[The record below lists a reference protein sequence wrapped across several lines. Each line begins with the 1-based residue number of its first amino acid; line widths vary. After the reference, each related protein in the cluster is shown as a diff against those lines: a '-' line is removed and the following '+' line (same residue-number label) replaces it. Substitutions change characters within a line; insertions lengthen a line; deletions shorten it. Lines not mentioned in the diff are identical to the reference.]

1 MYFPMRSA
9 NASAIGLSKQDL
21 ETPAL
26 CLDLDVYDRNVMRM
40 VDYIDK
46 QCGIGWRPHMKGQ
59 KAVELAHRALAAG
72 AIGVTCATVYE
83 AQAVAESG
91 VQSILLAHET
101 VGRRKLQRLAQLQRI
116 ATVISAT
123 DSVEHLQMLAEAARA
138 EGVTIPVI
146 LELDV
151 GMGRSGIAPGQP
163 SLELARLASSSAG
176 IQFLGLMGWEG
187 HILKYDDAEKQR
199 QAQAS
204 MAALISTAELCR
216 SAGLRVDIVSAA
228 GSGTFM
234 VTAPIKGITE
244 VQAGGGVFSDLSY
257 QKWGLDHEFALT
269 VLTRVVSRP
278 SPKRAI
284 VDGGFKTMS
293 FCHGYPQA
301 LDSGKLKNIVL
312 SAEHGTLEF
321 EEPNTALR
329 VGDMVEFVPGYT
341 DSTVC
346 LHDEM
351 VALKDGIVQEV
362 WSIPSRA
369 GRLTSTRSNHHPP
382 PTPVP

>member
-1 MYFPMRSA
+1 MLSA
-9 NASAIGLSKQDL
+9 NSGAIGLSKQDL

-26 CLDLDVYDRNVMRM
+26 CLDLNLYDRNVARM
-40 VDYIDK
+40 ADFIRQK
-46 QCGIGWRPHMKGQ
+46 CGIAWRPHMKGQ
-59 KAVELAHRALAAG
+59 KAVELAHRAVAGG

-91 VQSILLAHET
+91 IQNILLAHET
-101 VGRRKLQRLAQLQRI
+101 VGHRKLKRLAQLQRI
-116 ATVISAT
+116 STVISAT
-123 DSVEHLQMLAEAARA
+123 DSAGHLQMLAEAARA

-151 GMGRSGIAPGQP
+151 GMGRCGIAPGQP
-163 SLELARLASSSAG
+163 SLELARLANSTPG
-176 IQFLGLMGWEG
+176 IRFLGLMGWEG

-204 MAALISTAELCR
+204 MAALIDTVTLCR
-216 SAGLRVDIVSAA
+216 DAGLPVEIVSAA
-228 GSGTFM
+228 GSGTFL
-234 VTAPIKGITE
+234 VTAPIRGLTE
-244 VQAGGGVFSDLSY
+244 IQAGGAVFSDLSY
-257 QKWGLDHEFALT
+257 QKWGVEHEFSLT

-278 SPKRAI
+278 NETRAI

-293 FCHGYPQA
+293 FCHGYPEP
-301 LDSGKLKNIVL
+301 LGLGKLKGIVL

-321 EEPNTALR
+321 ETPNTTLK
-329 VGDMVEFVPGYT
+329 VGDIVEFVPGYT

-351 VALKDGIVQEV
+351 CALRDGVVTEV
-362 WSIPSRA
+362 WSIP
-369 GRLTSTRSNHHPP
+369 GRSARR
-382 PTPVP
+382 